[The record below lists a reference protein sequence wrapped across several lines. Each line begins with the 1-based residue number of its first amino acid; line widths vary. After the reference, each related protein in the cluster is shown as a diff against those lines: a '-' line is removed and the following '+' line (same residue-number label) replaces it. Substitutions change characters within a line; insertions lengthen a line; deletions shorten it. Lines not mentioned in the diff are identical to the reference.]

1 MNDLPE
7 TLEQLSSRIDAL
19 EKRLEELEHLPPALA
34 NLGTQSAAATLP
46 PAAEVPSGEQ
56 VSSAFLVLGKAMLG
70 IAGAYVLRALAE
82 AAVLPRLLV
91 AAIAIGY
98 AIAWLVAAS
107 RTPAS
112 RFAAALYAATSALIL
127 APMLWELTMR
137 FHVLAP
143 GASAAVLGL
152 LVATATALNWKKEN
166 SSDFPVAFGAA
177 ALTALALSVVTH
189 VMIAFLV
196 LLLVMFAVC
205 ELRFIRSGMQ
215 GTRMIVAAIADCA
228 VWFLIVV
235 YRDPASVRGDYPALG
250 PAALLAPAC
259 LLFLI
264 TAASVVYQ
272 TAVQRRKITGFETV
286 QSMVSFLLWMIS
298 VLFLVPQVSGRI
310 VGMICLVFAAACY
323 AGAFGLFR
331 GAPEPAQF
339 SRIRAL
345 ERRTSPG
352 RNHVELPAGLGGGP
366 SCAGSHGRGD
376 PCGADVLHHAR
387 MPRNHLPDG
396 SRPQLRIAGIF
407 FPGSCWEDAGECRVE
422 HPAGI
427 GLCPF
432 LLPRGTGARRRGLA
446 GADSSPCLGPA
457 CRVCRQCSGSAGH
470 CAAAGAPDYSRCLSC
485 GVDPHPGPVR
495 NCFRTGLCGIAVAAT
510 GNAADRLCGARVPG
524 DQAPLRGPSA
534 RAAGVHRRVDLSVCP
549 GTHRSSATGASSPDD
564 LTAAG

>member
-1 MNDLPE
+1 VELMNDLPE

-19 EKRLEELEHLPPALA
+19 EKRVCELEHVPAVLA
-34 NLGTQSAAATLP
+34 HSASPAAAATLA
-46 PAAEVPSGEQ
+46 PAAEVPPGEQ

-137 FHVLAP
+137 FHALAP

-166 SSDFPVAFGAA
+166 SSDFSVAFGAA

-196 LLLVMFAVC
+196 LLLVMIAVC
-205 ELRFIRSGMQ
+205 ELRFIRRGMQ
-215 GTRMIVAAIADCA
+215 GTRMIVAVIADCA

-235 YRDPASVRGDYPALG
+235 YRNPANLRGDYPALG

-272 TAVQRRKITGFETV
+272 TAVLRRKITAFETV
-286 QSMVSFLLWMIS
+286 QSMVSFLLWMTS

-310 VGMICLVFAAACY
+310 MGMICLLFAAGCY
-323 AGAFGLFR
+323 AAAFGLFR
-331 GAPEPAQF
+331 GAPEP
-339 SRIRAL
+339 
-345 ERRTSPG
+345 
-352 RNHVELPAGLGGGP
+352 RNFRVFGLWSAGL
-366 SCAGSHGRGD
+366 
-376 PCGADVLHHAR
+376 L
-387 MPRNHLPDG
+387 L
-396 SRPQLRIAGIF
+396 AGIMLS
-407 FPGSCWEDAGECRVE
+407 FPPAWAVVLLALAAMAG
-422 HPAGI
+422 AI
-427 GLCPF
+427 
-432 LLPRGTGARRRGLA
+432 LA
-446 GADSSPCLGPA
+446 GRMCCVTLECHGIIYLT
-457 CRVCRQCSGSAGH
+457 
-470 CAAAGAPDYSRCLSC
+470 AAALSC
-485 GVDPHPGPVR
+485 GLLEYSFQALAGRMPANVAWSILLVSGCALFCYLAAREREGEAWQEQTLHLASALLAVCAASALAAQGTVR
-495 NCFRTGLCGIAVAAT
+495 LLALRITPDVFHVALIRTLVLCAIALALAF
-510 GNAADRLCGARVPG
+510 A
-524 DQAPLRGPSA
+524 
-534 RAAGVHRRVDLSVCP
+534 
-549 GTHRSSATGASSPDD
+549 
-564 LTAAG
+564 